1 MTEAFEHH
9 DRAGTVS
16 HVDGNALAGPLSE
29 IFHADMTMAT
39 GECRSCHDS
48 TVLARAL
55 VEVDAAGFAVRCCAC
70 SHVLF
75 TVVRTNDRTW
85 VDLQGIAGL
94 AIAHGT

>member
-1 MTEAFEHH
+1 MVT
-9 DRAGTVS
+9 

-29 IFHADMTMAT
+29 IFRADMTLAA
-39 GECRSCHDS
+39 GECRHCHDT

-55 VEVDAAGFAVRCCAC
+55 VEMDEAGFAVHCCEC

-75 TVVRTNDRTW
+75 TVIRTGDRTW

-94 AIAHGT
+94 EFPTATSAE